1 VSFYSLTTGVTNKE
15 SPQDNGGAEYGK
27 MDTFDL
33 CRAGRLVR
41 HDFPNGNERQTQC
54 RNGDWQFPG
63 DNV

>member
-1 VSFYSLTTGVTNKE
+1 LLDKE

-27 MDTFDL
+27 TDTFDL

-41 HDFPNGNERQTQC
+41 HDTFPYGESGAIKQR
-54 RNGDWQFPG
+54 RNGDWQFSG